1 MLNDYMDMYGH
12 ERPRWAR
19 MRHVIKHN
27 LCRTMETDKDNVVRV
42 NVPRRMVLVPGTA
55 FIIGS
60 AIGIM
65 RGGRDASL
73 RFLAEN
79 AHRPPRTVEGWYFYK
94 KTKNYRVM
102 WGGLKGAGVEA
113 TRLSLIGAGYV
124 GLEMGMERMG
134 WGDVKEVGAGAGI
147 AGVFSVICE

>member
-1 MLNDYMDMYGH
+1 
-12 ERPRWAR
+12 
-19 MRHVIKHN
+19 
-27 LCRTMETDKDNVVRV
+27 
-42 NVPRRMVLVPGTA
+42 
-55 FIIGS
+55 
-60 AIGIM
+60 M